1 MMMMRTWK
9 YLTPIPAFHLYRIR
23 QMSLSLTDNDSSNE
37 TDDVHIERAG
47 VYDTLFTSPDFVEPS
62 ERQCSYG
69 HINGGH
75 CDKVYSFAPAEYNK
89 PVSILL
95 DVHAE
100 ELAVPNIFGA
110 VHAQRFIL

>member
-1 MMMMRTWK
+1 MIPGMKLMMFIQREQVSK
-9 YLTPIPAFHLYRIR
+9 
-23 QMSLSLTDNDSSNE
+23 
-37 TDDVHIERAG
+37 
-47 VYDTLFTSPDFVEPS
+47 TLGFVFTSPDFVEPS